1 MAGISRQQAGQ
12 HSAAGV
18 HTSKPRW
25 LRRLQQAAALLL
37 AAMMLL
43 MVLAAAGHGI
53 DHQGQGHDSHAC
65 PVCQFIGGYEKLL
78 AALLLLSLVLVNKPV
93 RRQAGLLR
101 LVHLPLL
108 PRLTPVFL
116 KVKLSN

>member
-1 MAGISRQQAGQ
+1 MAGTSRSQAGQ

-18 HTSKPRW
+18 HTSKPRR

-37 AAMMLL
+37 VALMLL
-43 MVLAAAGHGI
+43 MVLAAAGHGM
-53 DHQGQGHDSHAC
+53 DHLGQGHDSHAC
-65 PVCQFIGGYEKLL
+65 PVCQLMDGMKQLL
-78 AALLLLSLVLVNKPV
+78 AALLPVALASLLKPNQ
-93 RRQAGLLR
+93 RQAGLLR

>member
-18 HTSKPRW
+18 HTSKPRR
-25 LRRLQQAAALLL
+25 LRRLQQAAALFV
-37 AAMMLL
+37 AATMLL
-43 MVLAAAGHGI
+43 MVLASAGHGM
-53 DHQGQGHDSHAC
+53 DHLGQGHDSHAC